1 MVAIQP
7 QSDSPQPESRWSRFT
22 WLKLLVFT
30 LLLAGSV
37 IGLNVW
43 SVGLSLSWTADYD
56 KEI

>member
-7 QSDSPQPESRWSRFT
+7 QSDSPQPKSRWSPFT